1 MTVRYYKLAM
11 GLPMGGYGVGGVLLL
26 GFTVRDKL

>member
-11 GLPMGGYGVGGVLLL
+11 EHPMGGYGVGVLLL